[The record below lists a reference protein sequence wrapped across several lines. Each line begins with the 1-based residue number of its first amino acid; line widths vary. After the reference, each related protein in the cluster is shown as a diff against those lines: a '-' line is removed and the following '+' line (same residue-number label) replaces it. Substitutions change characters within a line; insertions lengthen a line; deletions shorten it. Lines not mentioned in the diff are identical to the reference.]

1 MTPEIDL
8 GLHDELNQSHLN
20 CMEAEIGPFG
30 PGGHVL
36 ILPRG
41 KRTRPLQTYRSALV
55 AASALVL
62 ALAVVAFG
70 PRSVYS
76 GPGKIEAPVKS
87 VAGVGAGARFTASRL
102 AAGIPVCPAPP
113 RSCSAA
119 LHGEALHQTLTR
131 GPLPLLRVQ
140 DCTAKSAGWTSGGA
154 DIGAWG
160 KQTGP

>member
-1 MTPEIDL
+1 
-8 GLHDELNQSHLN
+8 
-20 CMEAEIGPFG
+20 MEAEIGPGIG
-30 PGGHVL
+30 PGGHIL

-55 AASALVL
+55 ASSALVL
-62 ALAVVAFG
+62 ALAVVAFV
-70 PRSVYS
+70 PRSLYS
-76 GPGKIEAPVKS
+76 GPGEIEAPVKS

-119 LHGEALHQTLTR
+119 ALHGEALHQTLTR

-140 DCTAKSAGWTSGGA
+140 DCTAKSAGWPSGGA
-154 DIGAWG
+154 EIGAWG
-160 KQTGP
+160 K

>member
-1 MTPEIDL
+1 
-8 GLHDELNQSHLN
+8 
-20 CMEAEIGPFG
+20 MEAEIGPFG

-36 ILPRG
+36 ILPRD

-76 GPGKIEAPVKS
+76 GPGEIEAPVKS

-102 AAGIPVCPAPP
+102 AAGMVSLCAQLPPVLVLLLH
-113 RSCSAA
+113 CSAKPC
-119 LHGEALHQTLTR
+119 TR
-131 GPLPLLRVQ
+131 L
-140 DCTAKSAGWTSGGA
+140 
-154 DIGAWG
+154 
-160 KQTGP
+160 